1 MRKNGKWQKKPSQV
15 CAKRRK
21 LREAEELV
29 EAGEA
34 NAVSFAILANV
45 HATCGSAD
53 GAVGALDRMEAR
65 GFSPSVFIY
74 VGSNSTI

>member
-1 MRKNGKWQKKPSQV
+1 M
-15 CAKRRK
+15 
-21 LREAEELV
+21 

-65 GFSPSVFIY
+65 GFAPSVFIFTS
-74 VGSNSTI
+74 VLKALCTVPC